1 MGKGVKNNRRQSSV
15 RSVKRKQPN
24 NFKCRFVKPNI
35 VNPEVR
41 AKWDPTKT
49 LQQNLRVLGMQAN
62 ANDVGGRSHRAREC
76 DKSAALAGASSEMEW
91 VQPEESSVPR
101 RGVLFMTEEE
111 QLYLRECIEKHG
123 VAYKKMAMDLKRNW
137 KQHTER
143 HLEKRCQR
151 YMDRLV
157 QAAENEK
164 KAQAGE
170 GKGALE
176 ESAAAMEDAEE
187 AEEEEEEEEEV
198 AALVPADMKKGLK
211 VMAERKGKMEAGTVQ
226 VRSYPDRSRE

>member
-123 VAYKKMAMDLKRNW
+123 VAYKKMAMDLK
-137 KQHTER
+137 
-143 HLEKRCQR
+143 
-151 YMDRLV
+151 V
-157 QAAENEK
+157 
-164 KAQAGE
+164 
-170 GKGALE
+170 
-176 ESAAAMEDAEE
+176 ESMH
-187 AEEEEEEEEEV
+187 
-198 AALVPADMKKGLK
+198 GL
-211 VMAERKGKMEAGTVQ
+211 
-226 VRSYPDRSRE
+226 